1 MSTLQNAAE
10 KDFSETESEDNL
22 EVEIEDDTPEE
33 DRGREP
39 MPEEIV
45 KNLEYDELDEFS
57 KEKAKQLK
65 KVWHD
70 ERRAK
75 EAASR
80 ERDEALRVARQLAME
95 NQNLKRTLTSGE
107 QTYVGTA
114 KQAYER
120 ELELAKREF
129 KEAYDSGDAE
139 RVADAQE
146 KLMSAKMQL
155 QQVENYRP
163 QYQFPEETLQV
174 PDYGIQN
181 TNNERSAQPA
191 PQVPQPDPKAV
202 SWQERNKWFG
212 EDRVMTSF
220 AFGLH
225 EELVGEGVDP
235 TSDEYYSR
243 IDKEVRSRFP
253 ERFKGEKRR
262 PATVVASARRTTSPN
277 KVRLTTTQVS
287 IAKRLGLTPEQYARE
302 LIKLGD
308 LNV

>member
-1 MSTLQNAAE
+1 MSTPQNADE
-10 KDFSETESEDNL
+10 KNLSATESEDNF
-22 EVEIEDDTPEE
+22 EIEIEDDTPEQ

-75 EAASR
+75 EAAAR
-80 ERDEALRVARQLAME
+80 ERDEAIRVARHIAAE
-95 NQNLKRTLTSGE
+95 NQVLKRTLTTGE
-107 QTYVGTA
+107 QTYVGTV
-114 KQAYER
+114 KHAYER
-120 ELELAKREF
+120 DVEIAKREF

-139 RVADAQE
+139 RVAEAQE
-146 KLMSAKMQL
+146 RLMAAKMQL
-155 QQVENYRP
+155 QQAENYRP
-163 QYQFPEETLQV
+163 QYQFSEESLQI
-174 PDYGIQN
+174 PDYTINKISNGQPN
-181 TNNERSAQPA
+181 TPVSA
-191 PQVPQPDPKAV
+191 PQPDQKAV
-202 SWQERNKWFG
+202 AWQERNKWFG

-235 TSDEYYSR
+235 TSDDYYSR
-243 IDKEVRSRFP
+243 IDREVRSRFP

-262 PATVVASARRTTSPN
+262 PATVVASARRTTSPQR
-277 KVRLTTTQVS
+277 VRLTTTQVS
-287 IAKRLGLTPEQYARE
+287 LAKRLGLTPEQYARE